1 MAATTNGHAPAEFP
15 PPVDVEAEF
24 IATPQAGEDEAI
36 EVGVAIVGGGPAGL
50 AAANRL
56 LQLLADDEE
65 LLEQLGEVPV
75 AVIEKG
81 KVCGAHNLSGAV
93 MKPGP
98 LKSLF
103 PDEDLTQ
110 IPAVRWVNEKDAVW
124 YLRNEKSGINLPG
137 PVPPNFRNEGNW
149 VISLSQLCRF
159 MAEKAEESGAYI
171 LTETAAAKLL
181 VQDGAVA
188 GVVTGDK
195 GRGKENEELGNFE
208 PGMEVHARATV
219 LAEGNW
225 GHLTGAAIK
234 HFDLAAGQEPPV
246 WKLGAK
252 EVWKTEK
259 QWDQVVH
266 FFGWP
271 GRSSA
276 KWHETGVGGWVYPY
290 GENQVSIG
298 LVAPLATPD
307 ATVSAHDMLQ
317 AVKQHPKLKAILEGG
332 ERIAWGAKAIQ
343 GGGYW
348 AQPKL
353 SVPGAVLVGES
364 GGLID
369 MASLK
374 GVHLAIQS
382 GILAGEQIYES
393 LKKGQKDLTGYE
405 RAIADD
411 DVTGKRMYEVRNN
424 MQLVGG
430 SSFPFNTMKAGIDIV
445 TKGKIPGGRKTNH
458 RDAEVV
464 QFVPAEGKRASD
476 QYPQPD
482 GKYTFDKL
490 SSVFITGNATRDDAP
505 SHIRIEKNV
514 PREVAETWKWMCP
527 AGVYEIP
534 EDAPETGHVDV
545 IVNYTNCVQC
555 GAITARG
562 GRLTPPEGGD
572 GPAYQVV

>member
-1 MAATTNGHAPAEFP
+1 MAAPTTNGHAPAEFP

-24 IATPQAGEDEAI
+24 IASPQAGEDEAI

-103 PDEDLTQ
+103 PDEDLTELD
-110 IPAVRWVNEKDAVW
+110 AVRWVNEKDAVW
-124 YLRNEKSGINLPG
+124 QLLNDKHAAGI
-137 PVPPNFRNEGNW
+137 PVPPNFNNKGNW

-181 VQDGAVA
+181 VNDGAVA

-195 GRGKENEELGNFE
+195 GRGKEGEELGNFE

-219 LAEGNW
+219 LSEGNW

-234 HFDLAAGQEPPV
+234 HFGLADGKEPPV

-252 EVWKTEK
+252 EVWKTTK
-259 QWDQVVH
+259 QWDKVVH

-271 GRSSA
+271 GRGSS
-276 KWHETGVGGWVYPY
+276 KWHETAIGGWVYPY
-290 GENQVSIG
+290 GENEVSIG

-307 ATVSAHDMLQ
+307 ATISAHDLLQ
-317 AVKQHPKLKAILEGG
+317 VVKQHPKLKEILEGG

-348 AQPKL
+348 SQPKL
-353 SVPGAVLVGES
+353 SMPGAVLCGES
-364 GGLID
+364 GAMMD
-369 MASLK
+369 MASIK

-382 GILAGEQIYES
+382 GILAAEAIYDS
-393 LKKGQKDLTGYE
+393 LKKGQKDLTSYE
-405 RAIADD
+405 TAVAEDEYI
-411 DVTGKRMYEVRNN
+411 GKRLYEVRNN
-424 MQLVGG
+424 MQLVSNGTA
-430 SSFPFNTMKAGIDIV
+430 PFNTLKAGINIV
-445 TKGKIPGGRKTNH
+445 TKGKIPAGRIPLH
-458 RDAEVV
+458 RDAETV

-476 QYPQPD
+476 LYPKPD

>member
-24 IATPQAGEDEAI
+24 IATPEAGEDEAI

-56 LQLLADDEE
+56 LQLLAEDEE
-65 LLEQLGEVPV
+65 LMEQLGEVPV
-75 AVIEKG
+75 AVIEKA
-81 KVCGAHNLSGAV
+81 KTCGGHNLSGAV

-103 PDEDLTQ
+103 PDEDLTEL
-110 IPAVRWVNEKDAVW
+110 PAVRWVNEKDDVW
-124 YLRNEKSGINLPG
+124 WLTEKGTRPMPG
-137 PVPPNFRNEGNW
+137 PTPPNFQNHGNW
-149 VISLSQLCRF
+149 VTSISQLCRW

-181 VQDGAVA
+181 VQDGAVQ

-195 GRGKENEELGNFE
+195 GRGKEGEELGNFE
-208 PGMEVHARATV
+208 PGMEVHARHTV

-234 HFDLAAGQEPPV
+234 HFNLAQGAEPPV

-252 EVWKTEK
+252 EVWKTKE
-259 QWDQVVH
+259 QWDKVVH

-271 GRSSA
+271 GRSNG

-290 GENQVSIG
+290 GDHQVSIG
-298 LVAPLATPD
+298 IVVPLATPD

-317 AVKQHPKLKAILEGG
+317 TVKQHPKLKAILEGG
-332 ERIAWGAKAIQ
+332 ERTAWGAKAIQ
-343 GGGYW
+343 GGGFW
-348 AQPKL
+348 SQPKL
-353 SVPGAVLVGES
+353 SMPGAVLVGES
-364 GGLID
+364 GGMID

-374 GVHLAIQS
+374 GVHMAIQS
-382 GILAGEQIYES
+382 GIIAAEEIYKS
-393 LKKGQKDLTGYE
+393 LKLGQKDVTSYE
-405 RAIADD
+405 TAIAESE
-411 DVTGKRMYEVRNN
+411 VVGKRLFQVRNN

-430 SSFPFNTMKAGIDIV
+430 SSMPFNLAKAGLDII
-445 TKGKIPGGRKTNH
+445 TKGKIPGGRKSNH
-458 RDAEVV
+458 RDADVV
-464 QFVPAEGKRASD
+464 QFVPEEGKRASD
-476 QYPQPD
+476 LYPKPD

-534 EDAPETGHVDV
+534 EDASETGNVDV

>member
-1 MAATTNGHAPAEFP
+1 MASTTNGHAPAEFP
-15 PPVDVEAEF
+15 PPVDPLVEF
-24 IATPQAGEDEAI
+24 IAAPEAGEDEAI

-75 AVIEKG
+75 AVIEKA
-81 KVCGAHNLSGAV
+81 KTCGGHNLSGAV

-98 LKSLF
+98 LKELF
-103 PDEDLTQ
+103 PDEDLEAL
-110 IPAVRWVNEKDAVW
+110 PAVRHVNEKDAVW
-124 YLRNEKSGINLPG
+124 WLHSESRGTSLPG
-137 PVPPNFRNEGNW
+137 PTPPNFKNEGNW

-159 MAEKAEESGAYI
+159 MAEKAEEAGAYI
-171 LTETAAAKLL
+171 LTETAAQKLL
-181 VQDGAVA
+181 VQDDAVA
-188 GVVTGDK
+188 GIVTGDK
-195 GRGKENEELGNFE
+195 GRGKEGQELGNFE

-225 GHLTGAAIK
+225 GHLTGAAIQR
-234 HFDLAAGQEPPV
+234 FNLAEGKEPPV

-252 EVWKTEK
+252 EVWKTKE

-298 LVAPLATPD
+298 IVVPLATPD

-317 AVKQHPKLKAILEGG
+317 TVKQHPKLKAILEGG
-332 ERIAWGAKAIQ
+332 ERTAWGAKAIQ
-343 GGGYW
+343 GGGFW
-348 AQPKL
+348 SQPKL
-353 SVPGAVLVGES
+353 SMPGAVLVGES
-364 GGLID
+364 GGMID

-374 GVHLAIQS
+374 GVHMAIKS
-382 GILAGEQIYES
+382 GMIAAEEIYAS
-393 LKKGQKDLTGYE
+393 LKKSQKDMTSYE
-405 RAIADD
+405 TAIAGSDI
-411 DVTGKRMYEVRNN
+411 VGKRLFEVRNN

-430 SSFPFNTMKAGIDIV
+430 SSMPFNLAKAGLDIV
-445 TKGKIPGGRKTNH
+445 SKGKVPGGRKSNH

-464 QFVPAEGKRASD
+464 QSIPAKPASNL
-476 QYPQPD
+476 YPKPD

-514 PREVAETWKWMCP
+514 AREVAETWKWMCP